1 MPRRLVLDLTA
12 RSANWALTPEAERAI
27 REAAPPEWEVVSV
40 TAPTSSDGDGAQL
53 PSDEAL
59 AAVRDAEVYAGF
71 GITQPLFAAAPRL
84 RWVHSAAAGVRGVLF
99 PDLVASD
106 VVLTNS
112 AGVHGIPIA
121 EYVVAGVLHLMRGL
135 DIAIDQQRQR
145 RWDKSEFVALDA
157 PLREL
162 GDSRVLIIGAG
173 GLGSEVAK
181 RMTPFGA
188 TCVGMRRRP
197 ELGLPEGFD
206 SVVGPTA
213 IDEELR
219 LADVVVLAAPW
230 TKETDGLL
238 SGERLKLLRPT
249 AIVVNVARGS
259 LVDEAALAAALAGR
273 RLRGAVLDVFQEEP
287 LSADNP
293 LWGMRQV
300 VLTPHVSP
308 VSPGRFWTRQLDL
321 LLDNWRRYREGSE
334 LRNLVDKRAGY

>member
-1 MPRRLVLDLTA
+1 MRRLVLDLTA
-12 RSANWALTPEAERAI
+12 RSANWALTPAAEQTI
-27 REAAPPEWEVVSV
+27 RDAAPPEWEVVSV
-40 TAPTSSDGDGAQL
+40 KAPTSSDGDGAQI

-59 AAVRDAEVYAGF
+59 AAVRGAEVYAGF
-71 GITQPLFAAAPRL
+71 GITPPLFSAAPKL

-99 PDLVASD
+99 PELVASD

-121 EYVVAGVLHLMRGL
+121 EYVVAGVLHLMRGF

-145 RWDKSEFVALDA
+145 RWDKSQFVALEA

-162 GDSRVLIIGAG
+162 GDSRVVIVGAG

-188 TCVGMRRRP
+188 SCVGIRRRP
-197 ELGLPEGFD
+197 ELGIPEGFER
-206 SVVGPTA
+206 VAGPAA
-213 IDEELR
+213 IDDELR
-219 LADVVVLAAPW
+219 SADVVVLAAPW
-230 TKETDGLL
+230 TEETDGLL
-238 SGERLKLLRPT
+238 SSERLKLLRPT

-259 LVDEAALAAALAGR
+259 LVDEAALAAALAEG
-273 RLRGAVLDVFQEEP
+273 RLRGAVLDVFREEP
-287 LSADNP
+287 LPAGNP